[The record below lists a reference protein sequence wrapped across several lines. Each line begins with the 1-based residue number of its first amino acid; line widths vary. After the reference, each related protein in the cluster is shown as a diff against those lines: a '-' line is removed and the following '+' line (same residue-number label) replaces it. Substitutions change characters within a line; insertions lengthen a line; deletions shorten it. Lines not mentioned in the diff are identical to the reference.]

1 MTNRS
6 TLIFLVLFSL
16 FLVQCG
22 SDSDPG
28 LFTAVNHVAVDA
40 TNDRFFLTEPEQ
52 KLFVFTASTQENL
65 ASQQPLVDED
75 TNEDIAALLPRQ
87 VSQLAVYAEGTTSRL
102 FILGGVTSPE
112 GTELN
117 EIRVLDFDGDDFT
130 ETDFSPITLS
140 DGDAD
145 TDDSDNA
152 FADLLVDGDNGVVYV
167 TDATA
172 GLLYVLSA
180 VDGTTVSGPY
190 AIAGIPQG
198 LALDNARLYVCNSSV
213 VDAEQVVTVF
223 NTADYTTTAID
234 LDIPC
239 HQLAVQSNEVGTV
252 MLVRQYD
259 DEVVL
264 IHSVDTTTYAL
275 STPLV
280 AETDD
285 YVDGFLTNGHGIS
298 SSINGLVLV
307 RDGSDQ
313 LHAYLSELD
322 GNVQHVT
329 VSDDLTA
336 YEAETLSTS
345 AANLTDSAALSS
357 GDGEDSLAFIVSESG
372 ALLVVDVETSD
383 IEVMD

>member
-1 MTNRS
+1 
-6 TLIFLVLFSL
+6 
-16 FLVQCG
+16 
-22 SDSDPG
+22 
-28 LFTAVNHVAVDA
+28 
-40 TNDRFFLTEPEQ
+40 
-52 KLFVFTASTQENL
+52 
-65 ASQQPLVDED
+65 
-75 TNEDIAALLPRQ
+75 
-87 VSQLAVYAEGTTSRL
+87 
-102 FILGGVTSPE
+102 
-112 GTELN
+112 
-117 EIRVLDFDGDDFT
+117 
-130 ETDFSPITLS
+130 
-140 DGDAD
+140 
-145 TDDSDNA
+145 
-152 FADLLVDGDNGVVYV
+152 
-167 TDATA
+167 
-172 GLLYVLSA
+172 
-180 VDGTTVSGPY
+180 
-190 AIAGIPQG
+190 
-198 LALDNARLYVCNSSV
+198 
-213 VDAEQVVTVF
+213 
-223 NTADYTTTAID
+223 
-234 LDIPC
+234 
-239 HQLAVQSNEVGTV
+239 
-252 MLVRQYD
+252 
-259 DEVVL
+259 